1 MDAIVYSLSAATAL
15 ACAMLLYQGYRRS
28 KARLLVWSSA
38 FFLLITLEN
47 VLLLLDRLTGP
58 AIDLSA
64 LRMGVA
70 LAGVSILIIGMILE
84 RG

>member
-1 MDAIVYSLSAATAL
+1 
-15 ACAMLLYQGYRRS
+15 MLLYQGYRRS
-28 KARLLVWSSA
+28 KARLLAWSSA

-70 LAGVSILIIGMILE
+70 LAGVSILIIGLISE